1 MSWFCNLCTTRENNQ
16 IILSN
21 YSLSRNSSIDLK
33 PNNKPGKHRSLF
45 ALSNNFYEEAN
56 KNQQKMKS
64 STQNIYPNK
73 SPFICIFCNGKK
85 CKSEDYRIHPNP
97 AIPGL
102 NSDLYFNSIYAS
114 QRPSNVLIKKFNLIS
129 FFKAN
134 DIKLIIN
141 LQVPGEH
148 PFCGPNEGLDKSS
161 GFSYSPAL
169 FISEGIKV
177 KLCGWNDLEPPS
189 NYDIMLD
196 IVKEMAFAI
205 NSEKKKV
212 FVHCHAGNGRTG
224 LVIACYLLYTD
235 PKMTAESAIKIV
247 REKRRK
253 GVEKKSQEE
262 FCNNFELFIQKKRK
276 LFTSS
281 KKDICTI
288 IKNQIDLYYLS
299 NNYQYNSI
307 ILNTFLS
314 NDSNVDN
321 PMINFTYIPKIIYT
335 CLDRIIALKLT
346 NKILD
351 SDIYKAV
358 GGAIEINEMTY
369 NSISIIIEH
378 INHSDYSLLEQSES
392 IVIVSEILFIWLNE
406 NVISVINPTKIRK
419 IFTQPLPNNNH
430 NKNVILTVGNVID
443 NFKIESESHINES
456 LSFLV
461 STLSKTEYETLK
473 YISQFLY
480 RIYPLNTNNQSLVSE
495 YKLMLQKL
503 VIFILGFNLDYF
515 IDIETGNE
523 LEKRIVEETVS
534 LIEFFLFYKK
544 NDDKS
549 NGGPCTNTKSVFEI
563 EDGNI
568 INEEDIDDKK
578 LYEVYLNL
586 KKKFEKGE
594 TAINN
599 NKRIVEDCFFT
610 RKLVSNLKRNSCL
623 SMTYNASNN
632 NSSVVGTPKRRKEG
646 SGVVS
651 FAKNDKYYCG

>member
-1 MSWFCNLCTTRENNQ
+1 
-16 IILSN
+16 
-21 YSLSRNSSIDLK
+21 
-33 PNNKPGKHRSLF
+33 
-45 ALSNNFYEEAN
+45 
-56 KNQQKMKS
+56 
-64 STQNIYPNK
+64 
-73 SPFICIFCNGKK
+73 
-85 CKSEDYRIHPNP
+85 
-97 AIPGL
+97 
-102 NSDLYFNSIYAS
+102 
-114 QRPSNVLIKKFNLIS
+114 
-129 FFKAN
+129 
-134 DIKLIIN
+134 
-141 LQVPGEH
+141 
-148 PFCGPNEGLDKSS
+148 
-161 GFSYSPAL
+161 
-169 FISEGIKV
+169 
-177 KLCGWNDLEPPS
+177 
-189 NYDIMLD
+189 
-196 IVKEMAFAI
+196 
-205 NSEKKKV
+205 
-212 FVHCHAGNGRTG
+212 
-224 LVIACYLLYTD
+224 
-235 PKMTAESAIKIV
+235 
-247 REKRRK
+247 
-253 GVEKKSQEE
+253 
-262 FCNNFELFIQKKRK
+262 
-276 LFTSS
+276 
-281 KKDICTI
+281 
-288 IKNQIDLYYLS
+288 
-299 NNYQYNSI
+299 
-307 ILNTFLS
+307 
-314 NDSNVDN
+314 
-321 PMINFTYIPKIIYT
+321 
-335 CLDRIIALKLT
+335 
-346 NKILD
+346 
-351 SDIYKAV
+351 
-358 GGAIEINEMTY
+358 MTY

-632 NSSVVGTPKRRKEG
+632 NSSVVGSPKRRKEG